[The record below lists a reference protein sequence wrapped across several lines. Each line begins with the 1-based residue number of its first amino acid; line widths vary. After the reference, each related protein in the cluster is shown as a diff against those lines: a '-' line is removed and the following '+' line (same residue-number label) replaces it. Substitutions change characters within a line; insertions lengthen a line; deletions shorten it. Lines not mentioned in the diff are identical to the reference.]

1 MSDILTSSQAELT
14 RSSRK
19 QALETLVRLALP
31 AIVQQMLS
39 SILQY
44 VDTAMVGHLGA
55 AATASVSTSTSVNW
69 LVHSLPGGFAIG
81 LLSLLSQ
88 AYGRGDRDEMK
99 RLSAL
104 GCRLVLFFG
113 VVITVIC
120 LAVSPFL
127 PAWMQ
132 ADPEIRPAASA
143 YFFIVSV
150 PLLFFVSNSIFA
162 SCMHAVKDTRTP
174 MIVNLSANVLN
185 VALNYLFIY
194 KLSLGT
200 NGAAYA
206 TAVSTAAGGIGM
218 FIAYRSKK
226 ELRVELRDV
235 LVHEK
240 LLLEKVMRVA
250 LPVTGTTIVSCLG
263 YIVFSG
269 MVNGMGVTVFAAH
282 AIAVTAEEI
291 FYLPGYGIRTA
302 TSALIGIAI
311 GECDQQKFQDIRFVS
326 LVLTAVLMMLSGIAL
341 FFCAYPLMRF
351 FTADE
356 TVARMG
362 ADVLKIV
369 AFSEPFFG
377 LMVAWQGISYGTG
390 RTRSVFVIE
399 AFSMW
404 CVRILC
410 TWLVIRAGCGLN
422 AVWYCMVAD
431 NVTKAVALTVYGL
444 THPYSV
450 NAAGKAEAVE
460 A

>member
-1 MSDILTSSQAELT
+1 MTDNLTSTQADLP

-44 VDTAMVGHLGA
+44 VDTAMVGRLGA

-120 LAVSPFL
+120 LGVSPFL

-132 ADPEIRPAASA
+132 ADPEIRPAASS

-185 VALNYLFIY
+185 VVLNYLFIY
-194 KLSLGT
+194 KFSLGT
-200 NGAAYA
+200 NGAALA
-206 TAVSTAAGGIGM
+206 TAISTAAGGIGM
-218 FIAYRSKK
+218 FIAYRGKQ

-235 LVHEK
+235 LAHEK
-240 LLLEKVMRVA
+240 VLLEKVMRVA

-311 GECDQQKFQDIRFVS
+311 GERNQQKFQNIRFVS
-326 LVLTAVLMMLSGIAL
+326 LVLTAVLMMISGIAL

-351 FTADE
+351 FTSDE
-356 TVARMG
+356 AVARMG

-444 THPYSV
+444 THPYYVDAS
-450 NAAGKAEAVE
+450 AAAAAE
-460 A
+460 